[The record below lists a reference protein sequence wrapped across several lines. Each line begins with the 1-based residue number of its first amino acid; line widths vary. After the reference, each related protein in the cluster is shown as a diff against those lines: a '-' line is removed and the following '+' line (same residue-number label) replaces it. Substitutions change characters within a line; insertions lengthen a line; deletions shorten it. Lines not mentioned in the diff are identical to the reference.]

1 VRACF
6 GQLRYLVLT
15 KPASP
20 NTNFDAPVPDATV
33 SHLMARCDSVAT
45 YFTILTLAAGGRI
58 IDVQSGKVSSGGS
71 AASLRVQSALGS
83 LRDRHER
90 VTRAR
95 QAVIEVLDGTDEHLA
110 AEEIVARAEASAPG
124 VHRATVYRAL
134 STLGE
139 LGLVTHTHVGGSA
152 TVYHLA
158 LPARTNEAASVPHA
172 HLQCTN
178 CQAVIDIPADVLDSL
193 ISRVNR
199 EVGFQ
204 VEPHHAALLG
214 LCADCREATAETSQG
229 QQS

>member
-1 VRACF
+1 
-6 GQLRYLVLT
+6 
-15 KPASP
+15 
-20 NTNFDAPVPDATV
+20 
-33 SHLMARCDSVAT
+33 MSVQA
-45 YFTILTLAAGGRI
+45 
-58 IDVQSGKVSSGGS
+58 GKVTRREEGVPP
-71 AASLRVQSALGS
+71 RVQAALGV

-95 QAVIEVLDGTDEHLA
+95 QAIIEVLDSTDEHLA

-134 STLGE
+134 STLGD

-158 LPARTNEAASVPHA
+158 VPVPAAQLATTHA

-178 CQAVIDIPADVLDSL
+178 CQNVIDIPVAALDSL
-193 ISRVNR
+193 ISRVDR
-199 EVGFQ
+199 EVGFL

-214 LCADCREATAETSQG
+214 LCADCRKSLHSDGGHSRQH
-229 QQS
+229 